1 MSHTTR
7 FCALSAL
14 VALLSMLVCP
24 AVLAEAAASAPA
36 AKIEP
41 VFPVENESIV
51 LVEGEDAVSTNFAR
65 EPVLN
70 YGCSGFRALQ
80 LNRSTGLQG
89 VGTLYADYVFT
100 VPSSGTWELWYGGTP
115 PGPRDELYPSY
126 SSPFQLTI
134 DGQKPMQVSRETMAV
149 VENYAP
155 SFYWNLIG
163 SVPLEARRHRVRFE
177 VTEKRRVDGRY
188 LFYLDCFFLVKKE
201 GGKRV
206 LAEPLPSVFPRNLDN
221 RAINNPF
228 PTIDDALIRVRDT
241 PGAIEPLLDLSL
253 VYTLL
258 GDYLNAIKYLNSA
271 ALIQPKNADII
282 LLTAKNRVWKGDS
295 AEGLKKYRELLD
307 ADPARRELWLEAGKV
322 AAWTGRFDDSIKFF
336 TDGLAAFPKDL
347 DLTVNLGLTYV
358 WASRG
363 QDGERV
369 FREAQSIAGSD
380 AGRLKEIARIYRVNG
395 YPDRA
400 IQSSNAAIAASPQDL
415 QAYLMLIEIDQAVGK
430 TADAEMVQKKITE
443 TFAPSPRLAAYLESF
458 REKQGLKEQVM
469 AEYRQRLAD
478 NPDNLVLRQTLAQAY
493 FWNGQKSRA
502 IEEYRHILANHAYI
516 IIRNAE
522 AEAAAVLWPLD
533 KGFLLSDFFARVP
546 FLAQQKRALLSGEAA
561 KYRQALASR
570 DAAQKSLAAAK
581 AAQAKAKEGQDAD
594 RALAAVQA
602 EEDKLL
608 AADGALGK
616 EASAL
621 AALTADARA
630 LASLITGFA
639 GEASADTEKVG
650 ALQAQDAKAE
660 EAFASVVKAS
670 AWKLDRAGTLAELSL
685 DAADN
690 SLARLVMAKIHMMDG
705 QIGSAQSLLAK
716 YANDLGG
723 TGTGTAF
730 TLAQSLLWSGKAKE
744 AGPLIASLA
753 ASPGSAVLP
762 QYFPDLA
769 DLQKTIEAASS
780 AGQPAGSEPGEDPL
794 AAVDA
799 ASAELTKAEKEAG
812 TQRDLVRKN
821 LTLLQILYRRAMV
834 RAFFAWDQAT
844 SSIRNELGDYYLA
857 EEPPDLEAAIVQ
869 FRRVLAVDPND
880 LSATFRLGKVYQWK
894 RDWKAALDQYAKV
907 YKADPAFENVAALF
921 NQVSREH
928 ADSLASLAS
937 YLADSQRIQW
947 HAETSYTHLF
957 NTTWG
962 LAAAYVTDAMRIKRD
977 ITRGDGSVAT
987 ENSVYQVHDVSLG
1000 VPFTF
1005 SDANVTLTPRVGASI
1020 VANSLNTEAP
1030 KTADPPVIQDAFG
1043 LVLPPEPYAKL
1054 DAVLGL
1060 WNVVYLNTALRWGRQ
1075 PETLD
1080 PVREAKIGAKIYD
1093 ASAEANVTTKFSFID
1108 AWLLRD
1114 TTLRAYGKVDL
1125 IHDKGFGFQNF
1136 LSTVVGELTVQLL
1149 KGGMPYSLLT
1159 LIGNVTWQRS
1169 QNPESYSYYAPSEV
1183 FLAGG
1188 NLMGSTWIGV
1198 GGGRVLGLSLR
1209 AYGGTFQERTLAAS
1223 NFVPRIKAEAEANVS
1238 FTRGNATW
1246 TLTAIANT
1254 TYNTTLAPAVNPWDY
1269 WSAFVRLGYSLKMPE
1284 QLAP

>member
-1 MSHTTR
+1 MSDTTR
-7 FCALSAL
+7 FGALAAL
-14 VALLSMLVCP
+14 GALLSMLVCP
-24 AVLAEAAASAPA
+24 VAAAEVAASAPA
-36 AKIEP
+36 AGIEP

-70 YGCSGFRALQ
+70 YSCSGFRSLQ

-89 VGTLYADYVFT
+89 VGTFYADFVFT

-149 VENYAP
+149 VENYSP
-155 SFYWNLIG
+155 SFYWNLVG

-177 VTEKRRVDGRY
+177 VTEKRRIDGRY

-206 LAEPLPSVFPRNLDN
+206 LAEPLPPVFPRNLDN

-228 PTIDDALIRVRDT
+228 PTIDDALIRVRDN

-271 ALIQPKNADII
+271 ALIQPKNADVI
-282 LLTAKNRVWKGDS
+282 LLAAKNRIWKGDT

-307 ADPARRELWLEAGKV
+307 GDPARRELWLEAGKV

-369 FREAQSIAGSD
+369 FHDAQSIAGSD

-400 IQSSNAAIAASPQDL
+400 IQSFNTAIAVSPQDL
-415 QAYLMLIEIDQAVGK
+415 QAYLMLIEVYQAMGK
-430 TADAEMVQKKITE
+430 TADSEAVQKKIAE

-458 REKQGLKEQVM
+458 GEKQGLKEQVM
-469 AEYRQRLAD
+469 AEYRQRLAE

-516 IIRNAE
+516 FIRNAE

-533 KGFLLSDFFARVP
+533 RGFLLSDFFARVP
-546 FLAQQKRALLSGEAA
+546 FLAQQKRTLVAGEVA
-561 KYRQALASR
+561 KYRQALSSR

-581 AAQAKAKEGQDAD
+581 AAQAKAKEGQEAD

-602 EEDKLL
+602 EEDRLL

-616 EASAL
+616 EADAL
-621 AALTADARA
+621 AALTADTRA
-630 LASLITGFA
+630 LASLAA
-639 GEASADTEKVG
+639 GLAGAAGADSEKMG
-650 ALQAQDAKAE
+650 GLQAQDAKAE
-660 EAFASVVKAS
+660 EALAAVMKAT
-670 AWKLDRAGTLAELSL
+670 AWKLDRSGTLAELAL
-685 DAADN
+685 DTADN
-690 SLARLVMAKIHMMDG
+690 SLARLVTAKIYMMDR
-705 QIGSAQSLLAK
+705 QTGSAQSLLAK
-716 YANDLGG
+716 YASDPGG
-723 TGTGTAF
+723 TGTGAAF

-744 AGPLIASLA
+744 AGALIASLA

-762 QYFPDLA
+762 SYFSDLA
-769 DLQKTIEAASS
+769 GLQKTLEAAGSP
-780 AGQPAGSEPGEDPL
+780 GQPAGAQPGEDPL

-799 ASAELTKAEKEAG
+799 ASAQLAQAEKEAG
-812 TQRDLVRKN
+812 IQKN
-821 LTLLQILYRRAMV
+821 LLQKNLALLQTLYRRAMV
-834 RAFFAWDQAT
+834 RAFFAWDQGT
-844 SSIRNELGDYYLA
+844 SSIRNELGDYDLA

-894 RDWKAALDQYAKV
+894 RDWKAALVQYEKV
-907 YKADPAFENVAALF
+907 YKADPTFENVAALF

-928 ADSLASLAS
+928 ADSLVSLTS

-957 NTTWG
+957 NTAWSLSAT
-962 LAAAYVTDAMRIKRD
+962 YQTDAMRIRRD
-977 ITRGDGSVAT
+977 DGAGAT
-987 ENSVYQVHDVSLG
+987 DRSAYQVHDISLG
-1000 VPFTF
+1000 VPIAF
-1005 SDANVTLTPRVGASI
+1005 SNANATLTPWVGGTV
-1020 VANSLNTEAP
+1020 VANSVYSKVPNP
-1030 KTADPPVIQDAFG
+1030 PDPPIPAVIQDAFG
-1043 LVLPPEPYAKL
+1043 SVVVEPYAKL

-1060 WNVVYLNTALRWGRQ
+1060 WNVVFLNTTLRWGRQ

-1080 PVREAKIGAKIYD
+1080 PVREAKIGKIYD

-1125 IHDKGFGFQNF
+1125 LHDQGFGFDNL
-1136 LSTVVGELTVQLL
+1136 LSTVVGELTVHLL
-1149 KGGMPYSLLT
+1149 KGGTPYSLLT

-1169 QNPESYSYYAPSEV
+1169 QDPQSYAYYAPSEV
-1183 FLAGG
+1183 LVAGG
-1188 NLMGSTWIGV
+1188 SLMGSTWIGV

-1209 AYGGTFQERTLAAS
+1209 GYGGTFQERTLALGD
-1223 NFVPRIKAEAEANVS
+1223 FVPRIKGEAEANVS
-1238 FTRGNATW
+1238 LAKGNATW
-1246 TLTAIANT
+1246 TLTALANA
-1254 TYNTTLAPAVNPWDY
+1254 TYNAAAANPWDY